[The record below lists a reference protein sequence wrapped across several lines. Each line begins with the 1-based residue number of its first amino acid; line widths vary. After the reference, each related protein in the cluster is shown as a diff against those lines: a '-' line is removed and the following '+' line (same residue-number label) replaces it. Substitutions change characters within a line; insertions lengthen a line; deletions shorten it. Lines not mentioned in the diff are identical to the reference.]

1 MNSKRKFS
9 LGGFV
14 QQNMAWVLLALIC
27 SIFGFT
33 SNNFFSFENIIN
45 ILSQSS
51 YIIVAGIGITFL
63 MMSGAMDLSVG
74 YAMSTCGVTCAT
86 MLSFWGW
93 PVWLCILITLC
104 MSILIA
110 MLNTFLAIKLKLQI
124 LVVSIATMTIFQGV
138 SYIISQSKSISN
150 FPLVFKFIGQGSLF
164 GIPVA
169 IIIAAICF
177 VAMSFVLNRTYFGRY
192 VYALGGNEEA
202 ARLAGINVRG
212 MRYTIAVIT
221 GFFVG
226 LSTIMLISRLGAA
239 QSVVGPGTEFS
250 VITGVFLG
258 GVSIRGGEGKLS
270 GVLAGVLCISI
281 LSNGMQL
288 GGVNIYYQYIV
299 KGLIMIIA
307 IGFDVF
313 QLSRR
318 NVVKKVSEA
327 DAGETQASKTA

>member
-1 MNSKRKFS
+1 MSNKRWSIGDF
-9 LGGFV
+9 L
-14 QQNMAWVLLALIC
+14 QRNMAWVLLAVIC
-27 SIFGFT
+27 IIFGIT
-33 SNNFFSFENIIN
+33 SDNFFSIANILN
-45 ILSQSS
+45 ILSQNA

-74 YAMSTCGVTCAT
+74 YVMSTCGVICAT
-86 MLSFWGW
+86 MLSIWNF
-93 PVWLCILITLC
+93 PVWISIVLTLTL
-104 MSILIA
+104 SIAIA
-110 MLNTFLAIKLKLQI
+110 LLNTFLAIKLKLQI

-138 SYIISQSKSISN
+138 SYLVSHSKSISN
-150 FPLVFKFIGQGSLF
+150 FPLVFKFIGQGRIL
-164 GIPVA
+164 GIPLA
-169 IIIAAICF
+169 IIITAICF
-177 VAMSFVLNRTYFGRY
+177 VVMSFVLNHTYFGRY

-202 ARLAGINVRG
+202 AHLAGISVKG
-212 MRYTIAVIT
+212 MRYAIATIT

-226 LSTIMLISRLGAA
+226 LASIMLISRLGAA
-239 QSVVGPGTEFS
+239 QSIVGPGTEFS

-270 GVLAGVLCISI
+270 GVLAGILCISI

-288 GGVNIYYQYIV
+288 AGINIYYQYIV

-318 NVVKKVSEA
+318 NVIKNQPAVK
-327 DAGETQASKTA
+327 